1 MRLIRYCILLIISVL
16 FGEGV
21 AVSQTLDITTPF
33 YQKIVS
39 EGFDSLTVIDL
50 SSESMIAID
59 EPRCAYVNIT
69 EIEAMPIEKNDD
81 MHGLKMFKE
90 DNSECTGQFFPGLC
104 EEELCGGFLRR

>member
-81 MHGLKMFKE
+81 MHACMV
-90 DNSECTGQFFPGLC
+90 
-104 EEELCGGFLRR
+104 